1 MQERT
6 ATGEWIEVV
15 RIEGGTSGG
24 GGASTG
30 GTAATPKTHP
40 TDFTRLTNG
49 SQTISAGAYSVTVSN
64 VGGNNGT
71 VNGTVLK
78 GGETVS
84 FDASEGNKL
93 GAITV
98 VASNTEIV
106 IVVVGEAA

>member
-6 ATGEWIEVV
+6 ATGVWIEVV
-15 RIEGGTSGG
+15 RIEG

-40 TDFTRLTNG
+40 TEFTRLTNG
-49 SQTISAGAYSVTVSN
+49 TQTISAGAYSVTVSN
-64 VGGNNGT
+64 VGEINGK

-84 FDASEGNKL
+84 FDASTGNKL
-93 GAITV
+93 GDITV
-98 VASNTEIV
+98 DASGTELV

>member
-15 RIEGGTSGG
+15 RIEGG

-30 GTAATPKTHP
+30 GGGASAATPKTHP
-40 TDFTRLTNG
+40 TNFTRLTNG
-49 SQTISAGAYSVTVSN
+49 TQTISAGAYSVTVSN

-84 FDASEGNKL
+84 FDASAGNKL
-93 GAITV
+93 DAIAV
-98 VASNTEIV
+98 DASGTELV

>member
-15 RIEGGTSGG
+15 RIEGGGG
-24 GGASTG
+24 ISTG
-30 GTAATPKTHP
+30 GTGATPTPKTHP

-49 SQTISAGAYSVTVSN
+49 AQTISAGAYSVTISN

-78 GGETVS
+78 SGETVS
-84 FDASEGNKL
+84 FDASAGNKL
-93 GAITV
+93 GAIAV
-98 VASNTEIV
+98 DASGTELV

>member
-1 MQERT
+1 MQVRT

-15 RIEGGTSGG
+15 RIEGS

-40 TDFTRLTNG
+40 TEFTRLTNG
-49 SQTISAGAYSVTVSN
+49 TQTISAGAYSVTVSN
-64 VGGNNGT
+64 VGEINGK

-84 FDASEGNKL
+84 FDASAGNKL

-98 VASNTEIV
+98 DASGTELV

>member
-15 RIEGGTSGG
+15 RIEGG

-40 TDFTRLTNG
+40 TDFTRLTNDI
-49 SQTISAGAYSVTVSN
+49 QTISAGAYSVTVSN
-64 VGGNNGT
+64 VGENDGT

-84 FDASEGNKL
+84 FDASVGNRL
-93 GAITV
+93 GPITV
-98 VASNTEIV
+98 VAIGTELA

>member
-15 RIEGGTSGG
+15 RIEGSS
-24 GGASTG
+24 STG

-40 TDFTRLTNG
+40 TEFTRLTNDTK
-49 SQTISAGAYSVTVSN
+49 TISAGAYSVTVSN
-64 VGGNNGT
+64 VAGSNGT

-78 GGETVS
+78 AGETVS
-84 FDASEGNKL
+84 FDASAGNKL

-98 VASNTEIV
+98 NASGTELV